1 MTNLRFTSVIR
12 VLGLAGVLTAG
23 LTMTAVAQQVES
35 PSIGIIDVQRVLV
48 EAKAAKGVRPEMDQ
62 LRKSFQARVKE
73 QEKSLR
79 TAEQQLSQQRAILSR
94 DAFAEKRRAFTEQ
107 ASVIQREVQQQR
119 RRLDGAFNATKNVI
133 LKNLVQVAQE
143 VAKQKKL
150 NIVMEKRFVF
160 ISATALDITED
171 VLKALDRRLPAV
183 SIDVGTKKP
192 AAGGAKGQ
200 R

>member
-1 MTNLRFTSVIR
+1 MTNLRVTSRAFVFWLAA
-12 VLGLAGVLTAG
+12 VLALSWTIPAS
-23 LTMTAVAQQVES
+23 AQQVES
-35 PSIGIIDVQRVLV
+35 PSIGIVDVQRILV
-48 EAKAAKGVRPEMDQ
+48 EAKAAKSVRPEMDQ

-94 DAFAEKRRAFTEQ
+94 EAFAEKRKAFTEQ
-107 ASVIQREVQQQR
+107 ASAIQREVQQQR

-171 VLKALDRRLPAV
+171 VLKALDRRLPAI
-183 SIDVGTKKP
+183 SIDVNSQKP
-192 AAGGAKGQ
+192 GAGGAKGQ

>member
-1 MTNLRFTSVIR
+1 MTNLRVTSRAVVFCLAA
-12 VLGLAGVLTAG
+12 VLALNWTVQAS
-23 LTMTAVAQQVES
+23 AQQVES
-35 PSIGIIDVQRVLV
+35 PSIGIVDVQRILV
-48 EAKAAKGVRPEMDQ
+48 EAKAAKSVRPEMDQ

-94 DAFAEKRRAFTEQ
+94 EAFAEKRKAFTEQ
-107 ASVIQREVQQQR
+107 ASAIQREVQQQR

-183 SIDVGTKKP
+183 SIDVTSQKPGT
-192 AAGGAKGQ
+192 GGAKGQ